1 MKIQH
6 IHQKKLHMNMLYSI
20 VPDEV
25 KIGLVW
31 YHSCDVA
38 DSLLRL
44 GSTPKAD
51 AMHLYSDRKKDRKKI

>member
-1 MKIQH
+1 
-6 IHQKKLHMNMLYSI
+6 MLYSI

-51 AMHLYSDRKKDRKKI
+51 AMHLYSDRKKDRKKVR